1 MPANDP
7 KDLRPPIKY
16 KPRHVAHE
24 LCKAEIKAAADRAEV
39 RSRLATTRP
48 PADQHNSSA
57 SALEE
62 LLRDGQ
68 RQRG

>member
-7 KDLRPPIKY
+7 KDLRPLIKY

-39 RSRLATTRP
+39 RSRLTTTRLSGDSTQFERINP
-48 PADQHNSSA
+48 
-57 SALEE
+57 
-62 LLRDGQ
+62 G
-68 RQRG
+68 